1 MVSALGNE
9 IAAALRPGPRRV
21 HNPSRQIAALAA
33 VVSLRLAVHGHAHLA
48 LQDDVSRFRAVGMLA
63 ILHIGTVFPDVEM
76 RIALKNQLFGEV
88 FLFHSPN
95 FNAFLSNMTNSS
107 N

>member
-33 VVSLRLAVHGHAHLA
+33 VVSLRLAV
-48 LQDDVSRFRAVGMLA
+48 QDDVSRFRAVGMLA

-88 FLFHSPN
+88 FLFHSPD